1 LAFKYWK
8 SAKKKTSMNT
18 SLMKAVDVNVWD
30 DCNIVDTIDAKENA
44 EWVEMLAVIDELE
57 RELAGLKISRNEL
70 DEKIAALDAKIK
82 VAMEKDEK
90 IDGS

>member
-1 LAFKYWK
+1 
-8 SAKKKTSMNT
+8 MNT

-30 DCNIVDTIDAKENA
+30 DCDIVDTIDAKEYA
-44 EWVEMLAVIDELE
+44 KWVEMLPEIDELE
-57 RELAGLKISRNEL
+57 RELAGLKIARKEVE
-70 DEKIAALDAKIK
+70 EKIALLDAKIK